1 MRNDSH
7 PVESQGK
14 SVRRQSAGHQHAVD
28 RQTDTAASSAAL
40 LTYAVPG
47 VASAGLHVGC
57 VGTDELIV
65 SGSQPAAEE
74 HTIQGTLNQID
85 SDQKYLILIADDA
98 YYRFDF
104 SECDSDLSGLE
115 PGDSVT
121 LTYTGT
127 PDQDS
132 EDVTAQ
138 LVSITKDT

>member
-1 MRNDSH
+1 MNRPFKSGLLIAVGLTAVLALSSCSMLSKYLPGKDAQA
-7 PVESQGK
+7 PQTSQ
-14 SVRRQSAGHQHAVD
+14 SD
-28 RQTDTAASSAAL
+28 
-40 LTYAVPG
+40 
-47 VASAGLHVGC
+47 
-57 VGTDELIV
+57 
-65 SGSQPAAEE
+65 SGSQTAAEE
-74 HTIQGTLNQID
+74 RTIQGILNQID

-104 SECDSDLSGLE
+104 SECASDLSGLE